1 MEKHKIKSDSKA
13 FVLLQKLLCMDP
25 VKRIT
30 SEQAKN
36 DDYFKEEPAR
46 TEEFVIFFK

>member
-13 FVLLQKLLCMDP
+13 FILLQKLLCMDP

-30 SEQAKN
+30 SEQAMH
-36 DDYFKEEPAR
+36 DPYFTQEEPMV
-46 TEEFVIFFK
+46 TQE